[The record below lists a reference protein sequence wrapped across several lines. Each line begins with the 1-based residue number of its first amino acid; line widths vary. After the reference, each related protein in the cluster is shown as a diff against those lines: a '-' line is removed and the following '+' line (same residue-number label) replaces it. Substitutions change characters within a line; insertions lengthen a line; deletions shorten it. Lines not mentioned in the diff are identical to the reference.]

1 MTISATNWQVRKH
14 GREKWI
20 TMCERDYN
28 VQKNYKGDSKNMLP
42 YYIVQLRVPPYIHIV
57 AGK

>member
-28 VQKNYKGDSKNMLP
+28 VQKNYKGGGKNMLP
-42 YYIVQLRVPPYIHIV
+42 YYIVQYSSTIY
-57 AGK
+57 

>member
-20 TMCERDYN
+20 TKCESDYN
-28 VQKNYKGDSKNMLP
+28 VQETYKGGSRNVLP

-57 AGK
+57 AGE

>member
-1 MTISATNWQVRKH
+1 MTVSPTNWQVRKH

-20 TMCERDYN
+20 TKYERHYN
-28 VQKNYKGDSKNMLP
+28 VQENYKGGSTNMLP
-42 YYIVQLRVPPYIHIV
+42 YYKVQLRVPLYIHIV